1 MILVALLKMAV
12 TILSACTVGY
22 EARIIEVEVDI
33 SRGLS
38 NFIIVGLADTSV
50 QEAKERIRFT
60 IKNSGFTFPEQRKVI
75 NLAPAHLKK
84 HGSAHDLAMAV
95 GLLIASHQVTVA
107 DLEQTL
113 FLGELSLDG
122 KIKPLSGVLPMVMA
136 AKNAGLTRVFL
147 PKSNRKEALLIDGI
161 GIGASD
167 DFAALMKMLQENGGR
182 ENLEYGGFTISK
194 SGLENEGEEVDLS
207 DIKGQE
213 QAKRALKIAA
223 AGAHNIL
230 LCGPPGCGKSLLA
243 HRLPLLLPPLSL
255 AESLEVTGLHS
266 IAGKLKSD
274 SPLIQKPPFQKA
286 HHSSSL
292 SALIGGG
299 GMPKPGAI
307 SLAHNGVL
315 LLDEIAE
322 FPRAILDSLRQPLED
337 KEIFIGRSAASVKF
351 PCNFSL
357 VATMNPCPCGLA
369 GTENHD
375 CRCSPTEVDRYRH
388 KLSGPLLDRI
398 DLLVHLR
405 KLQAQELVHTG
416 SRTDDSRTLIAATR
430 QRQLSRQGKLNAALN
445 HRELERFCPLQKTLK
460 SWLLETVGRLNI
472 SGRGYDRLLK
482 VARTLADLAG
492 RAEMEQEDLAEAA
505 QYRGFL

>member
-1 MILVALLKMAV
+1 MAV
-12 TILSACTVGY
+12 TMHSACTVGY
-22 EARIIEVEVDI
+22 EARIIDVEVDI

-60 IKNSGFTFPEQRKVI
+60 IKNSGFNFPEQRKVI

-95 GLLIASHQVTVA
+95 GLLIASRQVA
-107 DLEQTL
+107 IAELDRTL

-122 KIKPLSGVLPMVMA
+122 KIKPLSGILPMVMA
-136 AKNAGLTRVFL
+136 AKNAGLTKVFL
-147 PKSNRKEALLIDGI
+147 PKANRKEALLIGDI
-161 GIGASD
+161 GIVAGD
-167 DFAALMKMLQENGGR
+167 DFAALMKMFQENR
-182 ENLEYGGFTISK
+182 VADNLEYGGLSPSDSIRES
-194 SGLENEGEEVDLS
+194 EEIDFS

-213 QAKRALKIAA
+213 QAKRGLKIAA

-255 AESLEVTGLHS
+255 AESLAVTGLHS
-266 IAGKLKSD
+266 IAGKLQPD
-274 SPLIQKPPFQKA
+274 SPLIQRPPFQKA
-286 HHSSSL
+286 HHSCSL

-299 GMPKPGAI
+299 SVPKPGAV

-322 FPRAILDSLRQPLED
+322 FPRVVLDSLRQPLED
-337 KEIFIGRSAASVKF
+337 KEVFIGRSAASVKF

-369 GTENHD
+369 GTESHD
-375 CRCSPTEVDRYRH
+375 CRCSPTEVDRYQR

-405 KLQAQELVHTG
+405 KLRAQELVHTDNRG
-416 SRTDDSRTLIAATR
+416 DDARALIAAAR
-430 QRQLSRQGKLNAALN
+430 QRQLSRQNKLNAALN
-445 HRELERFCPLQKTLK
+445 HRELEQFCPLQKTLK
-460 SWLLETVGRLNI
+460 TWLLETVGRLNI

-492 RAEMEQEDLAEAA
+492 RAEIEQSDLAEAA